1 MESFTIR
8 NFFRQWKAILP
19 LAIILTF
26 VGLIAGVYYSNTQKQ
41 SYNVTNEVLVVNML
55 DTMQPD
61 DFVAIA
67 NSEKTVGKNAKKEA
81 NVDSSCDYKASKSGN
96 IIKITATCES
106 NGEDSRKL
114 AESVTNVFSRAIINI
129 YEMDGLQTK
138 VISEGSS
145 EENVTTLKRISYI
158 ALPTF
163 AGLAIS
169 AFIAFV
175 KLDRATSEKRKK

>member
-1 MESFTIR
+1 MIYYIIYIWKISRYVIFLG
-8 NFFRQWKAILP
+8 NGKQFFRSQSFLLLSALS
-19 LAIILTF
+19 LAST
-26 VGLIAGVYYSNTQKQ
+26 
-41 SYNVTNEVLVVNML
+41 
-55 DTMQPD
+55 
-61 DFVAIA
+61 
-67 NSEKTVGKNAKKEA
+67 NSEKTVGKEAKKEA

-96 IIKITATCES
+96 VIKITATCGS
-106 NGEDSRKL
+106 SGEDSRKL

-129 YEMDGLQTK
+129 YEMDGLETK

-145 EENVTTLKRISYI
+145 EENVTTLKHISYI
-158 ALPTF
+158 ALPAF